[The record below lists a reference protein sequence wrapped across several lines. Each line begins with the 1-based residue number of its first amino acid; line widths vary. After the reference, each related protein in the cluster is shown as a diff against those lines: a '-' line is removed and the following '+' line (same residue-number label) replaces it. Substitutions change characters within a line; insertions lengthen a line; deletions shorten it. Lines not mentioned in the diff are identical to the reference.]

1 MNTIG
6 KCVLMMI
13 MLSSAICFAQQSEH
27 IQDIHKYIT
36 YQAWELVKA
45 EHPEVINSVMN
56 QRIGHWQDG
65 SLNGTG
71 PWQKGNVVTGA
82 YREDEEDVV
91 YGYPFPYV
99 SATHFWD
106 ADLGDNAGFNPPPY
120 NHIYENAYK
129 KMQAYWSGRA
139 GDRNWLEIGP
149 FFYNLIPYYVRVK
162 YDTLHN
168 AYKDHS
174 KFVVTHW
181 LDIGNG
187 FWYEENP
194 PMPLIPFLV
203 KNSNSYSYAEGDALA
218 KRICW
223 EIVGRMC
230 HLIEDSGI
238 PAHAHNDLHLFGDYF
253 ETTYIPQ
260 VYSGYSWLNAH
271 LQGGLVNINN
281 KAYPLRYAIFTTNQI
296 ADRFSSDDFD
306 GDGNIYYS
314 PAYSGENYEQQI
326 APAYQYISSQN
337 ITNTT
342 PPPAHA
348 YVAANRLFVYT
359 IRSVAGF
366 LWYVYNKFG
375 ISSEQIPRITGFD
388 YSLPDQFIF
397 NGETLELTCNATGSN
412 LNYQWLVRVC
422 DTSNRCN
429 ANIPGLAI
437 TTQGNKIRISNQG
450 FKNNWT
456 CLKYDSLCTGGGSNA
471 APDPMHL
478 YIGVKISNLAGS
490 DSKFYNFNEGRLVSI
505 HPNQHLR
512 PGPFSG
518 CPVAMTN
525 NGNGFVY
532 ENNILHKSEFQEN
545 KDKDITDK
553 LVLRTQPAMNPADST
568 LTIAIDESS
577 IDRSYFDN
585 FKLLSVEHPANT
597 ILAVTNNNELVTFN
611 ASQILSPIVAELSGN
626 DVTEILQYDT
636 TEGKSVSGF
645 TKDQM
650 YAKFPGLSANEDT
663 IGIIFDASPPP
674 KYVIPIVKDVAGELT
689 AYDEDGGYNSVPIN
703 FAMRQIASPVVI
715 PLWANKNVTV
725 AEMYWKRDFNISYVA
740 LSQLKY
746 GGMQITEQELVF
758 AEDIVAGNVLQLLK
772 YDDNIH
778 AELDST
784 TSIILKFK
792 SNSAQ
797 PQSGKK
803 RSYVLIS
810 NGRYEKPNG
819 FRNETNSLNENQHV
833 NVNNNKPVVE
843 LLPNVPNPFNPV
855 TSIRFNLP
863 EDAFTEVSVFD
874 IAGRMVAKIAE
885 GVLAKGFHQYSFD
898 AAHLSS
904 GAYYIRLKTDKKS
917 LVRKMM
923 LVK

>member
-1 MNTIG
+1 
-6 KCVLMMI
+6 
-13 MLSSAICFAQQSEH
+13 
-27 IQDIHKYIT
+27 
-36 YQAWELVKA
+36 
-45 EHPEVINSVMN
+45 
-56 QRIGHWQDG
+56 
-65 SLNGTG
+65 
-71 PWQKGNVVTGA
+71 
-82 YREDEEDVV
+82 
-91 YGYPFPYV
+91 
-99 SATHFWD
+99 
-106 ADLGDNAGFNPPPY
+106 
-120 NHIYENAYK
+120 
-129 KMQAYWSGRA
+129 
-139 GDRNWLEIGP
+139 
-149 FFYNLIPYYVRVK
+149 
-162 YDTLHN
+162 
-168 AYKDHS
+168 
-174 KFVVTHW
+174 
-181 LDIGNG
+181 
-187 FWYEENP
+187 
-194 PMPLIPFLV
+194 
-203 KNSNSYSYAEGDALA
+203 
-218 KRICW
+218 
-223 EIVGRMC
+223 
-230 HLIEDSGI
+230 
-238 PAHAHNDLHLFGDYF
+238 
-253 ETTYIPQ
+253 
-260 VYSGYSWLNAH
+260 
-271 LQGGLVNINN
+271 
-281 KAYPLRYAIFTTNQI
+281 
-296 ADRFSSDDFD
+296 
-306 GDGNIYYS
+306 
-314 PAYSGENYEQQI
+314 
-326 APAYQYISSQN
+326 
-337 ITNTT
+337 
-342 PPPAHA
+342 
-348 YVAANRLFVYT
+348 
-359 IRSVAGF
+359 
-366 LWYVYNKFG
+366 
-375 ISSEQIPRITGFD
+375 
-388 YSLPDQFIF
+388 
-397 NGETLELTCNATGSN
+397 
-412 LNYQWLVRVC
+412 
-422 DTSNRCN
+422 
-429 ANIPGLAI
+429 
-437 TTQGNKIRISNQG
+437 
-450 FKNNWT
+450 
-456 CLKYDSLCTGGGSNA
+456 
-471 APDPMHL
+471 MHL

-525 NGNGFVY
+525 NGTGFVY

-553 LVLRTQPAMNPADST
+553 LILRTQPAMNPADST

-611 ASQILSPIVAELSGN
+611 ASQILSPLVAELSGN

-689 AYDEDGGYNSVPIN
+689 AYDEDGGYNSVPIH

-725 AEMYWKRDFNISYVA
+725 AEMYWKRDFDVSYVA
-740 LSQLKY
+740 LSPLKH

-772 YDDNIH
+772 YEDNVH

-792 SNSAQ
+792 ANATQ

-803 RSYVLIS
+803 RSYVLVS
-810 NGRYEKPNG
+810 NGRYEKPAV
-819 FRNETNSLNENQHV
+819 FRNETNSLDENQHV

-855 TSIRFNLP
+855 TSIRFNLL